1 MKGENM
7 NNTKLFTVSFLA
19 TLLVISSLPLYL
31 YLNNPESSDQI
42 ALNKFASYEELKNFL
57 ETASSSLPYNFWVR
71 SGDVMLESGEY
82 SVQATTPEPAPAVP
96 IEPSEATDSDYSKT
110 NIQVEGVDEADI
122 VKTDGEYIYIVSG
135 GNITIVKAYPPE
147 EAKVLSKIIVE
158 GSITGI
164 FINGDKLAVF
174 ETEYGIYPLY
184 EGGVVYDLGSSSE
197 GVNESTEDDEAVSV
211 PPPVNGSTAVAPVEE
226 PPRDPEPK
234 NGSTPDDEPRVPES
248 TEPVVEPEII
258 WEPPTTS
265 IKVYDISNKE
275 NPVLTRNFS
284 VDGNYFSARMIGDYV
299 YVVTTQY
306 TFFIETDVFLPRVHS
321 ENETEVISA
330 DDIYYYNFSDSSYSF
345 TTIVALNIQND
356 AQEPTHETILL
367 GSTSTIYVSQNNIYL
382 TFTDYTWQENETTKT
397 TIQRIKIDKQTI
409 TFAAQGEVP
418 GYVLNQFSM
427 DEHNGYF
434 RIATTVNNF
443 NWRTFSEEAT
453 SKNNVYVLDMNLNI
467 VGKLEDLAP
476 GEQIYSARFM
486 GDRCYIVTFRNID
499 PLFVI
504 DLSDP
509 TAPTVLGQLKVTGYS
524 GYLHPYDENHIIGIG
539 KETEYEAK
547 ADFSWYQGVKISLFD
562 VSDVSNPVEIAKYEI
577 GDRGTD
583 SPILSDHKALL
594 FNKEKNLL
602 VIPIME
608 TKIDP
613 SQYDGEPPS
622 WAYGDP
628 VWQGAYVFDISLD
641 GLELRGRITHME
653 DSDLLKLGYYF
664 GSDYS
669 VQRSLYIDNVL
680 YTISRMKVKMNS
692 LETLAEINTVELS

>member
-1 MKGENM
+1 M

-19 TLLVISSLPLYL
+19 TLLIISSVPLYL

-42 ALNKFASYEELKNFL
+42 VLNKFSSYEELKTFL
-57 ETASSSLPYNFWVR
+57 EAASSLPKNYWVR
-71 SGDVMLESGEY
+71 GGETMLESADAQVAVPSAPVE
-82 SVQATTPEPAPAVP
+82 PEPAP
-96 IEPSEATDSDYSKT
+96 EPAGTDYSET

-135 GNITIVKAYPPE
+135 GTITIVKAYPPE
-147 EAKVLSKIIVE
+147 EAKVLSKIILN
-158 GSITGI
+158 GGITGI

-184 EGGVVYDLGSSSE
+184 ESGVVIDSSSGSE
-197 GVNESTEDDEAVSV
+197 AVNEATVDDEPSGV
-211 PPPVNGSTAVAPVEE
+211 PEPKNGSTPVAPVDE

-234 NGSTPDDEPRVPES
+234 NGSTPDDEPIVPEP
-248 TEPVVEPEII
+248 TEPTEPIVEPAIPI
-258 WEPPTTS
+258 VYEPPTTS
-265 IKVYDISNKE
+265 VKVYDISDKA

-284 VDGNYFSARMIGDYV
+284 IDGNYFSSRMIGDYV
-299 YVVTTQY
+299 YVVATQY

-321 ENETEVISA
+321 DNETEVISA

-356 AQEPTHETILL
+356 AQEPTHETVLL
-367 GSTSTIYVSQNNIYL
+367 GGTSAIYVSQNNIYL
-382 TFTDYTWQENETTKT
+382 TFTDYTWQENETMKT
-397 TIQRIKIDKQTI
+397 TIQRIKIDKQAI
-409 TFAAQGEVP
+409 TFAAKGEVP

-434 RIATTVNNF
+434 RIATTTDNY
-443 NWRTFSEEAT
+443 NWRTFGEEAT

-486 GDRCYIVTFRNID
+486 GDRCYVVTFRDID

-504 DLSDP
+504 DLKNP
-509 TAPTVLGQLKVTGYS
+509 TSPKVLGQLKVTGYS

-539 KETEYEAK
+539 KETLYEAK

-562 VSDVSNPVEIAKYEI
+562 VSDVSNPVELAKYEI

-583 SPILSDHKALL
+583 SPVLWDHKALL
-594 FNKEKNLL
+594 FDRARNLL
-602 VIPIME
+602 VIPVLVAEM
-608 TKIDP
+608 DP
-613 SQYDGEPPS
+613 SQYEGEVPS
-622 WAYGDP
+622 WAHGEY

-641 GLELRGRITHME
+641 GLELRGRITHI
-653 DSDLLKLGYYF
+653 DDNADLLKRGYYYF
-664 GSDYS
+664 GSNYA
-669 VQRSLYIDNVL
+669 VQRSLYIENVL
-680 YTISRMKVKMNS
+680 YTISDMKVKMNN
-692 LETLAEINTVELS
+692 LETLAEINAVDLS